1 MTTVNLATREDFE
14 LFKQDVLAEVTRLI
28 AERLNDTTQNDWLR
42 SSEVLEKLN
51 ISSATLHNLRK
62 NGTIS
67 YSKIGSIYYHKRE
80 DILKIL
86 DSHPSKS

>member
-1 MTTVNLATREDFE
+1 
-14 LFKQDVLAEVTRLI
+14 LFKQEVLAELKRLI
-28 AERLNDTTQNDWLR
+28 VDRVIDTTKNDWLR

-62 NGTIS
+62 NGAIS
-67 YSKIGSIYYHKRE
+67 YSKLGSIYYHKRE

-86 DSHPSKS
+86 DSRPSKS

>member
-14 LFKQDVLAEVTRLI
+14 LFKKEVFAELKRLI
-28 AERLNDTTQNDWLR
+28 ADRLNDATQNDWLR

-67 YSKIGSIYYHKRE
+67 YSRIGSIYYHKTE
-80 DILKIL
+80 DIQKIL
-86 DSHPSKS
+86 ESRPSKS